1 MAAPYKVKP
10 NESFSIIAARFVDE
24 GGNKLPWQDL
34 VNRFNPGFKN
44 NPGDLPVNTTIMV
57 PDKAEGYMD
66 ESQLDAQLQAD
77 QDPDMSF
84 GDDEIGLQIQNVVS
98 DKSVPI
104 DAGADSPAAMQSR
117 MTMDQA
123 QAQAQEQEVTPK
135 VPLTTKMA
143 FKDGEFQVDAPAGM
157 VKTTDVQKQVTEK
170 DQDLTKISNLLG
182 QQRAINQELS
192 QFGIDIEEKE
202 TAASL
207 QAIQQMQAQ
216 E

>member
-1 MAAPYKVKP
+1 MAAPYRVKP
-10 NESFSIIAARFVDE
+10 NEAFSIIADRF
-24 GGNKLPWQDL
+24 GLPWQDL

-117 MTMDQA
+117 MAADQA
-123 QAQAQEQEVTPK
+123 QAQAHI
-135 VPLTTKMA
+135 LTY
-143 FKDGEFQVDAPAGM
+143 
-157 VKTTDVQKQVTEK
+157 
-170 DQDLTKISNLLG
+170 LL
-182 QQRAINQELS
+182 
-192 QFGIDIEEKE
+192 
-202 TAASL
+202 
-207 QAIQQMQAQ
+207 
-216 E
+216 